1 VSGDR
6 SFHTGTGRRKNLAL
20 ASAPNTLRG
29 MNRGPAFQQQLGLW
43 GFVLGLW
50 ALLVLA
56 FAGHLVF
63 ANQAPWLEALR
74 VSLRDWYPWAL
85 LAPGVV
91 WLSNRFPLE
100 RGRLAVGVPVHLLAC
115 MVAVLVCEW
124 LARPL
129 PPGPGPL
136 PGEAQ
141 RPFNPPQP
149 YRGPDE
155 PEFPRPPG
163 PQNPPAP
170 RPLPEA
176 RRVLLA
182 SGAALRAKFNLPIYW
197 AIVCFVHAATHQ
209 RRAEERGRQAAELE
223 ARLADARLA
232 ALRMQLHP
240 HFLFNT
246 LNAISTLVHKDA
258 RAADEMIANLSELLR
273 ATLDTTAQEIPL
285 RQELDFLARYLEIQQ
300 ARFGDRLR
308 VEQEIDAAALDG
320 LVPTLILQPIV
331 ENAIRHGIEP
341 HARAGT
347 ISILARLEG
356 RTLRLIVRDTGGGPA
371 AHQQTSGIG
380 LANTQ
385 SRLQALHGSRAR
397 LTFNTEADGRFA
409 VQLELPY
416 RPAAA

>member
-1 VSGDR
+1 
-6 SFHTGTGRRKNLAL
+6 
-20 ASAPNTLRG
+20 
-29 MNRGPAFQQQLGLW
+29 MNRGQAIQSQLVLW
-43 GFVLGLW
+43 ALVLCLW

-63 ANQAPWLEALR
+63 ANQLPWPDALR
-74 VSLRDWYPWAL
+74 ISLRDWYPWVL
-85 LAPGVV
+85 LAPLVV
-91 WLSNRFPLE
+91 VLTNYFPLE
-100 RGRLAVGVPVHLLAC
+100 RGRLAVSGIVHIVAC
-115 MVAVLVCEW
+115 MLAVLVCEW

-129 PPGPGPL
+129 PQPQFPPPGA
-136 PGEAQ
+136 AQ
-141 RPFNPPQP
+141 RPPLNPPQAFP
-149 YRGPDE
+149 GNAQPDFQR
-155 PEFPRPPG
+155 PPNPQDPPMPALQLFPRG
-163 PQNPPAP
+163 G
-170 RPLPEA
+170 
-176 RRVLLA
+176 
-182 SGAALRAKFNLPIYW
+182 GAALRAKFNLPIYW
-197 AIVCFVHAATHQ
+197 AIVCLVHAATYQ
-209 RRAEERGRQAAELE
+209 RRSEERERKAVELE

-246 LNAISTLVHKDA
+246 LNAISTLVHKDP

-300 ARFGDRLR
+300 VRFGDRLR
-308 VEQEIDAAALDG
+308 VEREIDAATLDG

-331 ENAIRHGIEP
+331 ENALRHGIEP

-347 ISILARLEG
+347 ISLLARLEG
-356 RTLRLIVRDTGGGPA
+356 ETLRLIVRDTGGGPTT
-371 AHQQTSGIG
+371 HNQSPGIG

-385 SRLQALHGSRAR
+385 SRLQALHGAQAR
-397 LTFNTEADGRFA
+397 LTFSTDADGRFA